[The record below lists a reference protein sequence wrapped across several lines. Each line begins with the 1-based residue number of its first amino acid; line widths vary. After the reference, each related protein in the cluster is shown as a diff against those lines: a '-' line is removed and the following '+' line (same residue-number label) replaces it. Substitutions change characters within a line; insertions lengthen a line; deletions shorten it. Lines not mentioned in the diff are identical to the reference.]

1 MEQSPR
7 ETGIN
12 SLRRVLELER
22 RKGYDDRAV
31 IGGLDKFLRRQEG
44 RILQDITDRQLLA
57 SFNNLGFAT
66 SDYRSWDKK
75 RRQEWIAAI
84 FNWLDR
90 AEAARERKRTT
101 AAAGSPAAAARSR
114 KKTSPGLDLS
124 ITSIRGIAA
133 TTADRFARLG
143 VKTIYDLLHFF
154 PRRYIDYSQR
164 KPIAELGQGK
174 EQTIIATVWQSRI
187 VKLGRRRG
195 TELIVGDDTGNIRA
209 VWFNQPYLA
218 KNFRINATVAISG
231 MVSSFKGQRVFIS
244 PEWELVQTGE
254 LIHTARLVPV
264 YPLTSGLYPR
274 QVRKWTREAVD
285 GWAWQLTDFLP
296 PEIKRRCRLPDL
308 PEAIAQAHY
317 PDSTEKAEEA
327 RKRLAFDELFLLQL
341 GLLLRKQNWQQSQP
355 GNAFTINQ
363 ELLKTFLSYLP
374 FALTSAQERV
384 LHEVMSDLKQPRAMS
399 RLLQGEVGS
408 GKTVIAT
415 LALLIASNNGYQGAL
430 MAPTEVLAEQH
441 FNNITSYLSRAS
453 GQPEP
458 PGQSNLRQYG
468 GIFPRPLT
476 VALLTGSITG
486 SEKENLQGKIR
497 QGEVDIVIGTHAII
511 QKDVNFARL
520 GIIVVDEQ
528 HKFGV
533 MQRGSLIK
541 KGLNPDVLIMTA
553 TPIPRTL
560 AMSVFGD
567 LDVSI
572 IDEMPPGRKRAK
584 TWWAPREKMA
594 AAYDFIRA
602 EIRKGRQAYFVYPLV
617 EESQD
622 EQTAHLKAATEMA
635 ETLRKKVFPE
645 FKVGLLH
652 GRMSG
657 DEKDAVMRAF
667 RDGRTHI
674 LVSTIVIEVGIDVP
688 NATIMVIEH
697 AERFGLS
704 QLHQLRGRIGR
715 GAEESYCILFGNPRT
730 PEGEERLKIISRT
743 TDGFKIAEEDLRLRG
758 PGQFFG
764 TRQHGLPELKVANLV
779 DDYALLR
786 TARADAFAIAERRPL
801 SISGKSV
808 QVAQEYYGRM
818 LAEIRSRFAE
828 FVELIGV
835 G

>member
-1 MEQSPR
+1 MTDNRDIEPQPRIRSPFR
-7 ETGIN
+7 PTRFPATQRKAAPRPPAIDILQRPAQYIKGVGPRKALLLQKLGIN
-12 SLRRVLELER
+12 TV
-22 RKGYDDRAV
+22 G
-31 IGGLDKFLRRQEG
+31 
-44 RILQDITDRQLLA
+44 
-57 SFNNLGFAT
+57 
-66 SDYRSWDKK
+66 
-75 RRQEWIAAI
+75 
-84 FNWLDR
+84 
-90 AEAARERKRTT
+90 
-101 AAAGSPAAAARSR
+101 
-114 KKTSPGLDLS
+114 
-124 ITSIRGIAA
+124 
-133 TTADRFARLG
+133 
-143 VKTIYDLLHFF
+143 DLLYHL
-154 PRRYIDYSQR
+154 PRRYLDCSQIVPMNQVR
-164 KPIAELGQGK
+164 ENQFCTVRGNVIEAETRTTRGFKTITKFVLTDGTGAIA
-174 EQTIIATVWQSRI
+174 
-187 VKLGRRRG
+187 
-195 TELIVGDDTGNIRA
+195 A
-209 VWFNQPYLA
+209 VWFNAPYMA
-218 KNFRINATVAISG
+218 NAMKEGDMVVMSGTVKSYDIRQ
-231 MVSSFKGQRVFIS
+231 MVA
-244 PEWELVQTGE
+244 PEFEILDTSEAESLSNMGASIPI
-254 LIHTARLVPV
+254 LPV
-264 YPLTSGLYPR
+264 YPATEGLWQKNLR
-274 QVRKWTREAVD
+274 RIIRNVVD
-285 GWAWQLTDFLP
+285 LAKDQIPDFLP
-296 PEIKRRCRLPDL
+296 PELARAREVPPLADAIEKVHFPETADQAKSARR
-308 PEAIAQAHY
+308 
-317 PDSTEKAEEA
+317 
-327 RKRLAFDELFLLQL
+327 RLAYDELFLMELAMA
-341 GLLLRKQNWQQSQP
+341 LRHLALKKEDKTQRILVTPKIDQHIRRLFPFTLTNAQNKV
-355 GNAFTINQ
+355 IQ
-363 ELLKTFLSYLP
+363 EIKRDIEDAKP
-374 FALTSAQERV
+374 
-384 LHEVMSDLKQPRAMS
+384 MN
-399 RLLQGEVGS
+399 RLLQGDVGS
-408 GKTVIAT
+408 GKTVVALYAMLAYIANKCQ
-415 LALLIASNNGYQGAL
+415 AAL
-430 MAPTEVLAEQH
+430 MAPTEILAQQH
-441 FNNITSYLSRAS
+441 YLTISRFLKNS
-453 GQPEP
+453 RVRIMP
-458 PGQSNLRQYG
+458 LIG
-468 GIFPRPLT
+468 GAT
-476 VALLTGSITG
+476 K
-486 SEKENLQGKIR
+486 KERANRLAAIAA
-497 QGEVDIVIGTHAII
+497 GEADIVIGTHAII